1 MFNIMLS
8 LEKCKSVLN
17 KGARKYSNE
26 EVEDIRTFLY
36 KIAAIEADYRNNT
49 IKQERND
56 YERYSL
62 LPCQH

>member
-1 MFNIMLS
+1 MLS
-8 LEKCKSVLN
+8 LEKCKGILN
-17 KGARKYSNE
+17 NGTRKYSNE
-26 EVEDIRTFLY
+26 EIEDIRTFLY

-62 LPCQH
+62 LPCKH

>member
-1 MFNIMLS
+1 MLS
-8 LEKCKSVLN
+8 LKKCKGILN
-17 KGARKYSNE
+17 NGTRKYSNDE
-26 EVEDIRTFLY
+26 IEDIRTFLY

-56 YERYSL
+56 YERHTL

>member
-1 MFNIMLS
+1 MLS

-36 KIAAIEADYRNNT
+36 KIAAIEADYR
-49 IKQERND
+49 K
-56 YERYSL
+56 
-62 LPCQH
+62 